1 MFQALLL
8 ALWGSYCIF
17 DVLGPNLFYSGRP
30 LIAGTVAGL
39 IVGEPTLGMAI
50 GATLELTALGVYTF
64 GGATTPDYQTGAI
77 VGTALA
83 SGAAGSDA
91 QQIALG
97 LTVGVPAA
105 ILLASLD
112 PVGRFLPTF
121 WIHRA
126 DRYAAEGNSR
136 GLTLMHW
143 TAFLPWGLTRAVPTF
158 LAALAAQS
166 TVRHVQEAIPEGF
179 TRGMTLVGALLPAVG
194 FAMLLR
200 IMPVRRYWYML
211 VIGFVM
217 FAYLQVPL
225 VGIAIFGVALAALF
239 MHLKY
244 SREPQQ
250 EAANV

>member
-8 ALWGSYCIF
+8 ALWGAFCIF

-83 SGAAGSDA
+83 AGASGTDA

-136 GLTLMHW
+136 ALTFTHW
-143 TAFLPWGLTRAVPTF
+143 TAFLPWALTRAVPTF
-158 LAALAAQS
+158 IAALAARS
-166 TVRHVQEAIPEGF
+166 TVQDVQDSIPEGF
-179 TRGMTLVGALLPAVG
+179 TRGMTLVGAMLPAVG

-211 VIGFVM
+211 LIGFVL

-225 VGIAIFGVALAALF
+225 VGIAIFGVAIAALF

-244 SREPQQ
+244 SRTPEQ
-250 EAANV
+250 EAAHV